1 MAPIGLSP
9 RVPGKRL
16 AVRAAVGVVAIA
28 GAVVLAAAGV
38 RATEASARESLS
50 ARCVPA
56 TSTTCTV
63 TVSLTG
69 GLPLQTLTVTM
80 PRKALYLKDVAQQ
93 NHGTY
98 VLGPQ
103 SPARN
108 FSATRLLYTTTVSAP
123 ATAGG
128 KNGPGA
134 LIVLTFVLALVGGNS
149 GGGATTATTST
160 SASASTAATNCGTY
174 KVSTLTGKLSI
185 SGSNITCAQA
195 RTLVSLALHGRTP
208 YTIWYCVTLTHYHL
222 NCVNRTDHATI
233 NFAP

>member
-1 MAPIGLSP
+1 
-9 RVPGKRL
+9 
-16 AVRAAVGVVAIA
+16 
-28 GAVVLAAAGV
+28 
-38 RATEASARESLS
+38 
-50 ARCVPA
+50 
-56 TSTTCTV
+56 
-63 TVSLTG
+63 
-69 GLPLQTLTVTM
+69 M
-80 PRKALYLKDVAQQ
+80 PRKALYLKDVVQK
-93 NHGTY
+93 NHGTF

-108 FSATRLLYTTTVSAP
+108 FSANRLLYTTTVSAP

-128 KNGPGA
+128 KNGQGA
-134 LIVLTFVLALVGGNS
+134 LMVLTFVLALASGNS

-222 NCVNRTDHATI
+222 NCVNRTDRAII